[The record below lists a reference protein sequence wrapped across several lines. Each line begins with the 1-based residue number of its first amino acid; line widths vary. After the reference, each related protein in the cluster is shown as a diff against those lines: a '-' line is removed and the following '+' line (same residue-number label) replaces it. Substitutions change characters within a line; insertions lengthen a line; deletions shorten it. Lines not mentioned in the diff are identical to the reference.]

1 MAESKTPSLLKT
13 VTGSPQTERLV
24 SALQSYATAQ
34 LQHAAMNAGRRL
46 GETTSRLNDAAEGRG
61 PGLGQLLPSGG
72 SLGKAA
78 LKAGAGKVKDG
89 VLGKLGA
96 LTGGGKRSAKGGSR
110 PTTIVE
116 QVDVGVPVR
125 EAYDQWTQYDEFS
138 RFAKGVKSASATGDT
153 GSDWQAKIF
162 ISSRSW
168 KSTTT
173 EQIPDERI
181 VWSSE
186 GAKGTTKGVVTFHEL
201 APALTRVLLIVEYYP
216 RGLFEKTGNIWR
228 AQGRRVRLDLKHFA
242 RHLSMQ
248 GEASGGWRGEI
259 RDGEL
264 VRSHEEVAEA
274 EAAEDEAAYA
284 DEEPPEE
291 DEYEEDAEDRAEA
304 GDGAYE
310 DEAEEEYEY
319 EDERAAR

>member
-1 MAESKTPSLLKT
+1 MAETPSLVKT
-13 VTGSPQTERLV
+13 VARSPQTERLV
-24 SALQSYATAQ
+24 SAFQSYAAAQ
-34 LQHAAMNAGRRL
+34 LQHLAMNAGHKL
-46 GETTSRLNDAAEGRG
+46 GETTSRLNDVAEGRG
-61 PGLGQLLPSGG
+61 PGLVTLLPSGG

-96 LTGGGKRSAKGGSR
+96 LAGGGKRSAKGGSR

-125 EAYDQWTQYDEFS
+125 EAYDQWTQYEEFS
-138 RFAKGVKSASATGDT
+138 RFAKGVRSASATGDT

-162 ISSRSW
+162 LSSRSW
-168 KSTTT
+168 QATTT

-216 RGLFEKTGNIWR
+216 QGLFEKTGNIWR

-264 VRSHEEVAEA
+264 VRSHEE
-274 EAAEDEAAYA
+274 AAEDEERAEADAEYA

-291 DEYEEDAEDRAEA
+291 ELPEDDEY
-304 GDGAYE
+304 GAAAE
-310 DEAEEEYEY
+310 DEADDAYEY
-319 EDERAAR
+319 EAERTGR